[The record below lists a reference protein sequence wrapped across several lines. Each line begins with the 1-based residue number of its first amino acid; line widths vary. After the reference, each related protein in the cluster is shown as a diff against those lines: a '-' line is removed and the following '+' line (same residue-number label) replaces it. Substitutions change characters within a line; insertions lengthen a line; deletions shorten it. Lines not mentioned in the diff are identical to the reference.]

1 MRTFLKDLLT
11 ASLLLASMS
20 ASAQCVKLEERMKQ
34 LISEY
39 REEYCTN
46 TTINE
51 TRDPSK
57 PDRPLQS
64 KCEIYNFTL
73 KKKSSYQRELL
84 EEMIQAMETYGRE
97 DPNFYGIN
105 TMSGREN
112 AAANRRRL
120 MIGEGTESYVEIGKD
135 HDNYLNV
142 NILDAAD
149 STKTHRYAYAVEW
162 SEREKNIYLRYIV
175 TYAKIPSSNITSYQA
190 TVSYPPISSP
200 FFDLGKARVK
210 PGDRIT
216 IKGPARFQWDGKD
229 YPIEKMD
236 SVIRDAEQQMKS
248 AEQRM
253 EKNILRFK
261 QKFQTDD
268 TLVLWAD
275 TLAHDTDPVTDVV
288 IRLQKG
294 SDVTAN
300 DLLCNENI
308 LLIFSQLKQQYLAG
322 ENTEFNAISIYTL
335 CKKARECG
343 FFTHENA
350 KAELE
355 QLKSDIND
363 MISKTA
369 IEAHSQRGYLQM
381 AYQELEKILHM

>member
-1 MRTFLKDLLT
+1 MKALLKNLLT
-11 ASLLLASMS
+11 TSLLLVSMS
-20 ASAQCVKLEERMKQ
+20 GSAQCVKLEERIKQ

-39 REEYCTN
+39 SEEYCTN
-46 TTINE
+46 KTINE

-64 KCEIYNFTL
+64 RCEIYYFTL

-84 EEMIQAMETYGRE
+84 AEMRQALETYGRE

-105 TMSGREN
+105 TMNGREN

-120 MIGEGTESYVEIGKD
+120 MIGESTESYVEIGKD

-162 SEREKNIYLRYIV
+162 SERGKNIYLRYIV
-175 TYAKIPSSNITSYQA
+175 TYAKIPSAHITSYKA
-190 TVSYPPISSP
+190 SISYSPISSP
-200 FFDLGKARVK
+200 FLDLGKARIK

-236 SVIRDAEQQMKS
+236 SVFRDAEKRG
-248 AEQRM
+248 EQ
-253 EKNILRFK
+253 LSK
-261 QKFQTDD
+261 QIRNAFVNGNSV
-268 TLVLWAD
+268 VLWAD
-275 TLAHDTDPVTDVV
+275 SLDHENDPVTDVV
-288 IRLQKG
+288 IRLQQG
-294 SDVTAN
+294 NDVTAN
-300 DLLCNENI
+300 DLLCNDNI

-322 ENTEFNAISIYTL
+322 KNTEFNAISIYTL
-335 CKKARECG
+335 CKKAHLYG
-343 FFTHENA
+343 FFTNKQSKE
-350 KAELE
+350 ELK
-355 QLKSDIND
+355 QLKREVSSLIDMTPDIDENHN
-363 MISKTA
+363 
-369 IEAHSQRGYLQM
+369 IENRIYLGL
-381 AYQELEKILHM
+381 ALSYLEKIM

>member
-57 PDRPLQS
+57 PDRPLQL

-105 TMSGREN
+105 TMSGHEN

-175 TYAKIPSSNITSYQA
+175 TYAKIPSTNITSYQA
-190 TVSYPPISSP
+190 TVSYSPLSSP
-200 FFDLGKARVK
+200 FLDLGKARVK

-216 IKGPARFQWDGKD
+216 IKGPARFQWNGNS
-229 YPIEKMD
+229 YSIEQID
-236 SVIRDAEQQMKS
+236 SLFRDAEKRG
-248 AEQRM
+248 EQ
-253 EKNILRFK
+253 ISK
-261 QKFQTDD
+261 QFRKFFLKGD
-268 TLVLWAD
+268 TVVCWAD
-275 TLAHDTDPVTDVV
+275 TLDHENDPVTDVV
-288 IRLQKG
+288 IRLQQG

-300 DLLCNENI
+300 DLLCDDNI
-308 LLIFSQLKQQYLAG
+308 LLIFSKLKDQYING
-322 ENTEFNAISIYTL
+322 NNHEFNAISIYSL
-335 CKKARECG
+335 CKRARSFGYFKGEDSKG
-343 FFTHENA
+343 ML
-350 KAELE
+350 K
-355 QLKSDIND
+355 QLKDEIRELISTGSSD
-363 MISKTA
+363 KA
-369 IEAHSQRGYLQM
+369 VLYYLQH
-381 AYQELEKILHM
+381 ALL